1 MSEHREMRRRNLVTY
16 CFIKLTMFTSF
27 TKKKGLAVK
36 KRIKPFYI
44 TYKSINN
51 YNKKKQLFPNLSYN
65 LFNAIAFY
73 CSAPYKNSLLFLF
86 SSCWRS
92 SCLTVSLFLS
102 FFNNN
107 AFKNLNLLKKS
118 CQQKKVINS

>member
-86 SSCWRS
+86 SSC
-92 SCLTVSLFLS
+92 
-102 FFNNN
+102 
-107 AFKNLNLLKKS
+107 
-118 CQQKKVINS
+118 